1 LPEPPKIEV
10 PARKVVEITYEPDT
24 DRATLKWDDRTTQE
38 VIVLELVWGPQG
50 TWARLTPLN
59 NPTYVICVT
68 QSATMPPETYIVY
81 ETPVIP
87 DEPPQPISEQAPPP
101 TEEVTA

>member
-10 PARKVVEITYEPDT
+10 PTRKVVEITYEPDN
-24 DRATLKWDDRTTQE
+24 DRATLKWSDGTTEE

-59 NPTYVICVT
+59 DPTYVICVT

-81 ETPVIP
+81 ETPHIP
-87 DEPPQPISEQAPPP
+87 DEPPQPITEQAPP
-101 TEEVTA
+101 TEGVIT

>member
-10 PARKVVEITYEPDT
+10 PKVKVVEITYEPDT
-24 DRATLKWDDRTTQE
+24 DRATLKWSDGTTQE
-38 VIVLELVWGPQG
+38 VIVLELIWGPQG
-50 TWARLTPLN
+50 TWARLTPLKD
-59 NPTYVICVT
+59 PTYVICVT

-87 DEPPQPISEQAPPP
+87 DEPPQPITEQAPPP
-101 TEEVTA
+101 IEEVIT

>member
-10 PARKVVEITYEPDT
+10 PTRKVVEITYEPDT
-24 DRATLKWDDRTTQE
+24 DKATLKWNDGTTEE
-38 VIVLELVWGPQG
+38 VIVLELIWGPQG

-59 NPTYVICVT
+59 DPTYVICVT

-81 ETPVIP
+81 ETPYIP
-87 DEPPQPISEQAPPP
+87 EEPPQLIAEQAPP
-101 TEEVTA
+101 TEEVTT